1 MDMEKEHGYNSQ
13 PRKEK
18 TTNFRKPNP
27 QREEDAVEKID
38 KIMLNNCLIFK
49 VSVFIFHL
57 ESCLFLSTLIRF
69 RLVLS
74 PKRGLHKEYSHF
86 CGYSADS
93 YCLCYAHG

>member
-18 TTNFRKPNP
+18 TTNFRKPNL

-57 ESCLFLSTLIRF
+57 ESWQFFLDVSFYQL
-69 RLVLS
+69 
-74 PKRGLHKEYSHF
+74 
-86 CGYSADS
+86 
-93 YCLCYAHG
+93 

>member
-38 KIMLNNCLIFK
+38 KILPFLYVRGQISEMAYEIVTK
-49 VSVFIFHL
+49 V
-57 ESCLFLSTLIRF
+57 
-69 RLVLS
+69 
-74 PKRGLHKEYSHF
+74 KEN
-86 CGYSADS
+86 
-93 YCLCYAHG
+93 LQ